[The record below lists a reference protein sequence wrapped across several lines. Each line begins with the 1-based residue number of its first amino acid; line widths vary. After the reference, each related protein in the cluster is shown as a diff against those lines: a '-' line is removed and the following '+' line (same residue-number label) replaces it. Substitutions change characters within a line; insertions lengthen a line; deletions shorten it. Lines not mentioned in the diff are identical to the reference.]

1 MRMGVF
7 VNVSPDSTND
17 SAPVADYQRPHLR
30 RLGTLAELTQ
40 GGFPGVTDADGQSG
54 VLGSI

>member
-1 MRMGVF
+1 M
-7 VNVSPDSTND
+7 NVSPVSLSLNEA
-17 SAPVADYQRPHLR
+17 SQGYQPPQLR

-54 VLGSI
+54 VEGSI

>member
-1 MRMGVF
+1 M
-7 VNVSPDSTND
+7 NIPPASTDS
-17 SAPVADYQRPHLR
+17 SRVARRGYQPPRLR

-54 VLGSI
+54 VQGSI

>member
-1 MRMGVF
+1 M
-7 VNVSPDSTND
+7 NVSPVSLSPNEA
-17 SAPVADYQRPHLR
+17 SQGYQPPQLR

-54 VLGSI
+54 VEGSI

>member
-1 MRMGVF
+1 MKKPS
-7 VNVSPDSTND
+7 VSPAAGR
-17 SAPVADYQRPHLR
+17 APRGYQPPRLR

>member
-1 MRMGVF
+1 M
-7 VNVSPDSTND
+7 NVSPDSTND